1 MNSDSKSGRDGPG
14 VAFVELAEII
24 HRLRAPGGCPWDR
37 KQTPKSLKSFLIEET
52 YEVLDAIDNE
62 NPSEL
67 CEELGD
73 LLLQILLQSEIG
85 AEQGQF
91 TIEDVVKGISKKL
104 IHRHPHVFGDTSVE
118 NADEVLVNWEQLKK
132 VEKEGRGL
140 FDGLPV
146 HLPSLQRAA
155 RMGEKAARVGF
166 DWPNTESV
174 RKKVLE
180 ELGELDEAVAQGT
193 AKQIKHEL
201 GDLLFAI
208 AQWARHLDKQPEEAL
223 ASGCKRFARRFSK
236 MEKTAA
242 DAGTALNDLDI
253 EKMERLWQQAKK

>member
-1 MNSDSKSGRDGPG
+1 MNSDTKSPKNAAGS
-14 VAFVELAEII
+14 AFTELAEII
-24 HRLRAPGGCPWDR
+24 HQLRAPGGCPWDR
-37 KQTPKSLKSFLIEET
+37 KQTPKSLKSFLVEET

-62 NPSEL
+62 NPEEL

-85 AEQGQF
+85 AEKGQF
-91 TIEDVVKGISKKL
+91 TIEDVVRGISKKL

-132 VEKEGRGL
+132 EEKEGRGL

-146 HLPSLQRAA
+146 HLPALQRAA
-155 RMGEKAARVGF
+155 RMGEKAGRVGF

-174 RKKVLE
+174 RDKVQE
-180 ELGELDEAVAQGT
+180 ELDELDEAVSQGN

-242 DAGTALNDLDI
+242 DAGTPLNDLDM
-253 EKMERLWQQAKK
+253 EKMELLWQQAKK